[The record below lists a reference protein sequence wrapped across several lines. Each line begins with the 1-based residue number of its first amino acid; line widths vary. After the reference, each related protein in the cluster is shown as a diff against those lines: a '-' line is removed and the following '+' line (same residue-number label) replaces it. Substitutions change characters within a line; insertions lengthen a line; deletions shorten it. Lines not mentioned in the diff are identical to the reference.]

1 MTDNLLDL
9 EMTPPQE
16 PQDFFQEL
24 VGEGKKFKDQQ
35 DLAKGK
41 WQSDHYIK
49 TLEMQKDELRKD
61 YLKLKEDYEARAKLE
76 ELIDQLHKQPFQ
88 QPPINDN
95 TPPVK
100 MDKPGLDSSQIES
113 LVSNK
118 IQEHEASKKQN
129 DNFNSVKNKLKERY
143 GSNYQDAL
151 KQQIEELGIT
161 EDYAN
166 TLARNNPTVF
176 NRTFGLDTPVQQQSF
191 QTPPRSTR
199 ISDNFNQKGSQKRTW
214 SYYQELKSKNPK
226 IYYDPKIAVQMD
238 KDMQELG
245 NAFMD
250 GDFKQFGDGS

>member
-1 MTDNLLDL
+1 MTDNLLAI
-9 EMTPPQE
+9 EPTVQEPPQ
-16 PQDFFQEL
+16 DYYQEL
-24 VGEGKKFKDQQ
+24 VGDGKKFKDNQ

-88 QPPINDN
+88 QPTISEN
-95 TPPVK
+95 TMPANV
-100 MDKPGLDSSQIES
+100 DKPGLDPTQIES

-118 IQEHEASKKQN
+118 IQEHEASKKQTE
-129 DNFNSVKNKLKERY
+129 NFNSVKIKLRERY
-143 GSNYQDAL
+143 GSNYQEVL
-151 KQQIEELGIT
+151 KQQIDELGIS

-166 TLARNNPTVF
+166 NLARSNPVVF
-176 NRTFGLDTPVQQQSF
+176 ERTFGLDKPAQAQNF

-214 SYYQELKSKNPK
+214 TYYQDLKQKDPK
-226 IYYDPKIAVQMD
+226 IYYDPKIAVQME
-238 KDMQELG
+238 KDIQELG
-245 NAFMD
+245 DSFMD
-250 GDFKQFGDGS
+250 GDFKQYGDGR